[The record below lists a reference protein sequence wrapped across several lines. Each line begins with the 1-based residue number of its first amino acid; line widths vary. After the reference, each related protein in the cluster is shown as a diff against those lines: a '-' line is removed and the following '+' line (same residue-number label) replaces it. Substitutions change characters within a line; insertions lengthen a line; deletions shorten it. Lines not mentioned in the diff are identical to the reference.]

1 MNSVRRQT
9 DGLNLHGR
17 LSAFP
22 ISRMHTSNGTDNK
35 RRQFRH
41 KSRPQILPRLRQFG
55 RAPPSGY
62 IRGRFVHARIL
73 FSPLPSSFFF
83 YFLFSLS
90 FHFTLHTRALLPFLF
105 LFLSL
110 PPPPIDRRINPTWRA
125 KQAESTLTWPV
136 VFDGREEISVEFH
149 SRHIGNPLLLPLPSP
164 ALGLSRLNWTF
175 EWRGLLRSVFLVA
188 AAPVFSGSLAKE
200 RYRGGYRYC

>member
-1 MNSVRRQT
+1 MDACLRFQFHACTHPTV
-9 DGLNLHGR
+9 
-17 LSAFP
+17 P
-22 ISRMHTSNGTDNK
+22 IINGASFGIN
-35 RRQFRH
+35 QGH
-41 KSRPQILPRLRQFG
+41 KSCRAFVSSGKLPLQDIF
-55 RAPPSGY
+55 ADVS
-62 IRGRFVHARIL
+62 FTHA
-73 FSPLPSSFFF
+73 SSSLPSPPLFF

-164 ALGLSRLNWTF
+164 ALGLGRLNWTF

>member
-1 MNSVRRQT
+1 
-9 DGLNLHGR
+9 
-17 LSAFP
+17 
-22 ISRMHTSNGTDNK
+22 MHTSNGTDNK

-73 FSPLPSSFFF
+73 FSPLPSSFFLF
-83 YFLFSLS
+83 SFLSLVSLHPPPALFSLS
-90 FHFTLHTRALLPFLF
+90 SLF

-164 ALGLSRLNWTF
+164 ALGLGRLNWTF

-200 RYRGGYRYC
+200 RYRGGIPILLSIVHC

>member
-1 MNSVRRQT
+1 MRRQT

-41 KSRPQILPRLRQFG
+41 KSRPQILPRFRQFG
-55 RAPPSGY
+55 KAPPSGY

-73 FSPLPSSFFF
+73 FSPLPSSFFLF
-83 YFLFSLS
+83 SFLSLVSLHPPPALFSLS
-90 FHFTLHTRALLPFLF
+90 SLF

-110 PPPPIDRRINPTWRA
+110 PLPPIDRRINPTWRA

-164 ALGLSRLNWTF
+164 ALGLGRLNWTF

>member
-1 MNSVRRQT
+1 MRRQT

-83 YFLFSLS
+83 IFFSLS
-90 FHFTLHTRALLPFLF
+90 HFTSPSASTSPFP
-105 LFLSL
+105 LSFSFSLYPL
-110 PPPPIDRRINPTWRA
+110 PPSTDGLIQRGELN
-125 KQAESTLTWPV
+125 KQKVRLPGPSFST
-136 VFDGREEISVEFH
+136 G
-149 SRHIGNPLLLPLPSP
+149 
-164 ALGLSRLNWTF
+164 
-175 EWRGLLRSVFLVA
+175 
-188 AAPVFSGSLAKE
+188 E
-200 RYRGGYRYC
+200 RKYL